1 MNGRHWKSEDVKMK
15 NLYEEIIE
23 TKDKLGLTYEDI
35 ATKATALKG
44 SNVSKSTVGTWFDS
58 ELWEAIEIILKILG
72 KKHVDENEVCV
83 TPETYKAL
91 KSMAKLGID
100 HL

>member
-1 MNGRHWKSEDVKMK
+1 MK
-15 NLYEEIIE
+15 NLYEQIIE
-23 TKDKLGLTYEDI
+23 TKDRLGLTYEDI

-58 ELWEAIEIILKILG
+58 ELWESIEIVLTILS
-72 KKHVDENEVCV
+72 KKTVNEDEVCV
-83 TPETYKAL
+83 APNTYKAL
-91 KSMAKLGID
+91 KDMAKLGID